1 MNKFNNELKPRKK
14 TSLSKIL
21 MAVSLLILLFIILYS
36 AGVSK
41 NISKDLRLEDLE
53 SQLSESKVE
62 IRRLKKE
69 LSVLSSN
76 SNSKDK
82 ELSESK
88 VEIRRL
94 KKELSVLSSNSNSK
108 DKELSESKVEIRR
121 LREEISVLSSNNR
134 KSSNLKWENISNWR
148 KLKLG
153 ISMDKVKKILGEP
166 EKVRGGTFTY
176 WEYPHGEVR
185 FYYEKLDEWNEPDF

>member
-1 MNKFNNELKPRKK
+1 MRCRSTEKFSKVCHCGMNKFNNELKPRKK

-53 SQLSESKVE
+53 SQ
-62 IRRLKKE
+62 
-69 LSVLSSN
+69 
-76 SNSKDK
+76 
-82 ELSESK
+82 LSESK